1 MEPSLYVP
9 AFLARTYAREHP
21 DLTPAAIE
29 LVRDEIA
36 LHPETYATEVHAQAC
51 LSYARVHANLHSGLS
66 RMEELSDEEYE
77 SQRSRLFEQ
86 TRLNLFKIAKT
97 DPACIDARLVDILLA
112 NVPLDDCINDLM
124 RLELEARGALEES
137 GRGFLSTA
145 PMFWSDAALDAA
157 QNDPLLST
165 VGNNLLLAAN
175 SAPGFSG
182 APNHSAESAANA
194 DDRVLAAAYLTGTDP
209 EVVGWLH
216 TVECLAQGCMVTARY
231 KAAARYARIIMR
243 TQGYPNFA
251 VGTLMLALAR
261 LEDEEGFF
269 AAAQSNPAA
278 ALQDSPWYLL
288 GRALLLYKLGRRKN
302 ARRALKDF
310 AFRCEGGAFFLL
322 NPTYLAP
329 YLPVR
334 PPVKEAWNLTHQ
346 AVWEADGIIADTPDF
361 TGWAM
366 SIGGIQEESETFAR
380 RYGF

>member
-9 AFLARTYAREHP
+9 AFLARAYAREHP
-21 DLTPAAIE
+21 DLTPAAIQ

-36 LHPETYATEVHAQAC
+36 LRPQAYAVDVHAQAC
-51 LSYARVHANLHSGLS
+51 LSYARVHANLHASLI
-66 RMEELSDEEYE
+66 RMEELADEEFE
-77 SQRSRLFEQ
+77 SQRARLFDQ
-86 TRLNLFKIAKT
+86 TRLDLFKITKT
-97 DPACIDARLVDILLA
+97 DAACVDARLLDILLA
-112 NVPLDDCINDLM
+112 NVPLDDCVNDLM
-124 RLELEARGALEES
+124 RLELEVRRDLEGS

-145 PMFWSDAALDAA
+145 EPFWSEAALDSATR
-157 QNDPLLST
+157 DPLLET
-165 VGNNLLLAAN
+165 VGSELLAAAT
-175 SAPGFSG
+175 APGVENDS
-182 APNHSAESAANA
+182 ETE
-194 DDRVLAAAYLTGTDP
+194 LAAAYLTGTDP
-209 EVVGWLH
+209 EVIGWLH

-231 KAAARYARIIMR
+231 KAAARYARTVMR
-243 TQGYPNFA
+243 AQGYPNFA

-269 AAAQSNPAA
+269 AAAQSNPGSG
-278 ALQDSPWYLL
+278 LQDSPWYLL

-322 NPTYLAP
+322 NPTYLTP

-334 PPVKEAWNLTHQ
+334 PPVDEAWKLTHQ

-361 TGWAM
+361 TAWAM
-366 SIGGIQEESETFAR
+366 AIDGIQEESESFAR

>member
-1 MEPSLYVP
+1 M
-9 AFLARTYAREHP
+9 
-21 DLTPAAIE
+21 
-29 LVRDEIA
+29 
-36 LHPETYATEVHAQAC
+36 
-51 LSYARVHANLHSGLS
+51 
-66 RMEELSDEEYE
+66 
-77 SQRSRLFEQ
+77 
-86 TRLNLFKIAKT
+86 
-97 DPACIDARLVDILLA
+97 
-112 NVPLDDCINDLM
+112 
-124 RLELEARGALEES
+124 
-137 GRGFLSTA
+137 
-145 PMFWSDAALDAA
+145 
-157 QNDPLLST
+157 
-165 VGNNLLLAAN
+165 GNSLLLAAN
-175 SAPGFSG
+175 AATGFLS
-182 APNHSAESAANA
+182 APNHAAESAANA
-194 DDRVLAAAYLTGTDP
+194 GERALAAAYLTGTDP

-243 TQGYPNFA
+243 AQGYPNFA

-329 YLPVR
+329 YLPIR

-366 SIGGIQEESETFAR
+366 SIGGIQEESEAFAR